1 MSVVGSPSTPRKDP
15 HHFLE
20 AQDRKDLSKGGQESG
35 YSTPEGQQQKPKKVI
50 YEVVVWCVLPS
61 YTSYFIQKINQ
72 SEQEEMSCD
81 FKTEL
86 ICRLKWSR
94 SDRTIPWEFDLE
106 LILVRWHG
114 NSWIGGLYECDLT
127 ECCEPHVLPYSWD
140 VDHHHFDP
148 SLWCCLYWGLVGNNY
163 GWPSNYSKMVL
174 FSLFFTVDVSCMCIQ
189 TKTWEPSAIK
199 VHILL
204 YAVWSR
210 FKKEQSVFTITII
223 WYVCFFNVHFYDTD
237 FCSNKSEKKKTRM
250 CIGATHTRH
259 VSHNYSTSLKH
270 F

>member
-106 LILVRWHG
+106 QILVRWHG

-189 TKTWEPSAIK
+189 TKTW
-199 VHILL
+199 
-204 YAVWSR
+204 
-210 FKKEQSVFTITII
+210 
-223 WYVCFFNVHFYDTD
+223 
-237 FCSNKSEKKKTRM
+237 
-250 CIGATHTRH
+250 
-259 VSHNYSTSLKH
+259 
-270 F
+270 

>member
-127 ECCEPHVLPYSWD
+127 ECCEPHVLPY
-140 VDHHHFDP
+140 
-148 SLWCCLYWGLVGNNY
+148 
-163 GWPSNYSKMVL
+163 
-174 FSLFFTVDVSCMCIQ
+174 
-189 TKTWEPSAIK
+189 
-199 VHILL
+199 ILG
-204 YAVWSR
+204 
-210 FKKEQSVFTITII
+210 
-223 WYVCFFNVHFYDTD
+223 
-237 FCSNKSEKKKTRM
+237 M
-250 CIGATHTRH
+250 
-259 VSHNYSTSLKH
+259 
-270 F
+270 

>member
-174 FSLFFTVDVSCMCIQ
+174 FSLFSLWMYPACVYRPKHDNPVQSKYIYCYMLYDLALKRNKVYSLLLSYDMFAFSMCIFMTQTFVQ
-189 TKTWEPSAIK
+189 TK
-199 VHILL
+199 V
-204 YAVWSR
+204 R
-210 FKKEQSVFTITII
+210 KKDKDVYWCYTHEACIT
-223 WYVCFFNVHFYDTD
+223 
-237 FCSNKSEKKKTRM
+237 
-250 CIGATHTRH
+250 
-259 VSHNYSTSLKH
+259 
-270 F
+270 

>member
-114 NSWIGGLYECDLT
+114 NSELVAFMNVTLLNVVNLMCFHIFLGCR
-127 ECCEPHVLPYSWD
+127 
-140 VDHHHFDP
+140 P
-148 SLWCCLYWGLVGNNY
+148 SPF
-163 GWPSNYSKMVL
+163 WPIIMVL
-174 FSLFFTVDVSCMCIQ
+174 S
-189 TKTWEPSAIK
+189 
-199 VHILL
+199 IL
-204 YAVWSR
+204 R
-210 FKKEQSVFTITII
+210 PCGK
-223 WYVCFFNVHFYDTD
+223 
-237 FCSNKSEKKKTRM
+237 
-250 CIGATHTRH
+250 
-259 VSHNYSTSLKH
+259 
-270 F
+270 

>member
-1 MSVVGSPSTPRKDP
+1 MSYFIDIRFSCWSQWLKKQLCTKCLFSSKSEEIEHKCNLISVFVVGSPSTPRKDP

-50 YEVVVWCVLPS
+50 YEVVVWCVLLS

-72 SEQEEMSCD
+72 SEKEEMSCD

-114 NSWIGGLYECDLT
+114 NSE
-127 ECCEPHVLPYSWD
+127 
-140 VDHHHFDP
+140 
-148 SLWCCLYWGLVGNNY
+148 LVAFMNVTLLNVV
-163 GWPSNYSKMVL
+163 NL
-174 FSLFFTVDVSCMCIQ
+174 MCF
-189 TKTWEPSAIK
+189 
-199 VHILL
+199 HILG
-204 YAVWSR
+204 
-210 FKKEQSVFTITII
+210 
-223 WYVCFFNVHFYDTD
+223 
-237 FCSNKSEKKKTRM
+237 M
-250 CIGATHTRH
+250 
-259 VSHNYSTSLKH
+259 
-270 F
+270 